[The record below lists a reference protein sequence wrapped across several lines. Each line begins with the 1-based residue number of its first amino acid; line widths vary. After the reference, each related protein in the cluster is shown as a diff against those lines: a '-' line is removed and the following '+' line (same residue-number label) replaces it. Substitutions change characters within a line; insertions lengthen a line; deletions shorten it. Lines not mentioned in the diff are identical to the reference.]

1 MRRIFRIAPCA
12 IAATA
17 IALASVQA
25 SSADAGVVA
34 QARGVGKLNTVAGP
48 FRSFNFSAKR
58 YADGSVAGRATIKNR
73 TLGHSF
79 WIDLDCFHVAGNH
92 AVMSGVAV
100 RAEPRSFE
108 GKRLAFSVTDNGDG
122 SSAAD
127 TMSRVVDEQ
136 DRPCATIA
144 PVEQSIVSGDIEV
157 TGG

>member
-1 MRRIFRIAPCA
+1 M
-12 IAATA
+12 
-17 IALASVQA
+17 
-25 SSADAGVVA
+25 
-34 QARGVGKLNTVAGP
+34 GKLNTVAGP

-58 YADGSVAGRATIKNR
+58 HADGSLAGKATIKNR

-79 WIDLDCFHVAGNH
+79 WIDLDCLYISGNH

-100 RAEPRSFE
+100 HAEPKSFA
-108 GKRLAFSVTDNGDG
+108 GKRVAFSVTDNGDG

-144 PVEQSIVSGDIEV
+144 PVEQSIVSGDIEIS
-157 TGG
+157 GG